1 MGGKTVRK
9 GGDGMDLI
17 TTDAD
22 VAQGAAW
29 LARAEPRFAHA
40 LGLTGPLPLRLA
52 PDGFGAL
59 FNKIVSQQVSVA
71 SARAIWGRV
80 EAAGLLSA
88 QAVHAASEDDLKAV
102 GLSRPKMKYA
112 RALADAQIDFDQLRK
127 LPDEQVIAVLTSVTG
142 IGVWTAQVYAMFNLG
157 RRDVFAPGDLALQE
171 AARVLFD
178 LPARPT
184 AKQLEQMAV
193 AWSPWRAVAARLLF
207 TYYHVIKDREGMT

>member
-1 MGGKTVRK
+1 MTAV
-9 GGDGMDLI
+9 I
-17 TTDAD
+17 TDDAD

-29 LARAEPRFAHA
+29 LSRTEPRFAAA
-40 LGLTGPLPLRLA
+40 LEVTGPLPLRLA
-52 PDGFGAL
+52 PDGFAAL

-80 EAAGLLSA
+80 EAAGLITP
-88 QAVHAASEDDLKAV
+88 QAVSAASEEDLKSV

-112 RALADAQIDFDQLRK
+112 RALAEAEVDYAALRDA
-127 LPDEQVIAVLTSVTG
+127 PDAQVIATLTAVSG

-157 RRDVFAPGDLALQE
+157 RADVFAPGDLALQE
-171 AARVLFD
+171 AARMLFD

-184 AKQLEQMAV
+184 PKTLEEMSL

-207 TYYHVIKDREGMT
+207 TYYRVAKDREGIT